1 MFSVGSKSSTIDQ
14 TTASNTTQVVD
25 RKATQQ
31 TGLQILD
38 SIIVSNDDK
47 VVKESL
53 EGVRNSF
60 ELLVNGNKANGQTL
74 IDLAEK
80 VMGFLGKGQADIS
93 SFGMAA
99 LENAMK
105 SLQASQAEGK
115 FVLEFADEA
124 LGKTLD
130 IASQVARDQASAQR
144 DVLEVLADTKTG
156 DYSSNLQTIV
166 GMTMLFTLAALALV
180 RKK

>member
-1 MFSVGSKSSTIDQ
+1 MGSKSSTEDK
-14 TTASNTTQVVD
+14 TSTSNTTTVVD

-38 SIIVSNDDK
+38 SIVVANDDK
-47 VVKESL
+47 VVKEAL
-53 EGVRNSF
+53 AGVRNSF
-60 ELLVNGNKANGQTL
+60 ELLVDGNKANGQTL
-74 IDLAEK
+74 IDLADK
-80 VMGFLGKGQADIS
+80 VMGFLGKGQAEIS

-105 SLQASQAEGK
+105 SLQASQAQGK

-124 LGKTLD
+124 MGKTLD
-130 IASQVARDQASAQR
+130 MAGQVARDQAAAQR

-156 DYSSNLQTIV
+156 DYSGNLKTIV

>member
-1 MFSVGSKSSTIDQ
+1 MGSKSKTEDKTST
-14 TTASNTTQVVD
+14 SNTTTVVD
-25 RKATQQ
+25 RKATQE

-38 SIIVSNDDK
+38 SIVVSNDDK
-47 VVKESL
+47 VIKESL
-53 EGVRNSF
+53 AGVRSTF

-74 IDLAEK
+74 LELADK
-80 VMGFLGKGQADIS
+80 VMVVLSKGQAEIS

-105 SLQASQAEGK
+105 SLKASQDQGK
-115 FVLEFADEA
+115 FVLEFADETV
-124 LGKTLD
+124 GKTLD
-130 IASQVARDQASAQR
+130 IATQVARDQATAQR

-156 DYSSNLQTIV
+156 DYADNLKAIV

>member
-1 MFSVGSKSSTIDQ
+1 MGSKSSTTDQ
-14 TTASNTTQVVD
+14 TSTSNTTQVVD
-25 RKATQQ
+25 RKATLQ
-31 TGLQILD
+31 TGMQILD
-38 SIIVSNDDK
+38 SVVVSNDDK
-47 VVKESL
+47 VVKEAL
-53 EGVRNSF
+53 AGVRSSF
-60 ELLVNGNKANGQTL
+60 ELLVDGNKANGQTL
-74 IDLAEK
+74 IDLADK

-93 SFGMAA
+93 SFGYAA
-99 LENAMK
+99 LQGAMK
-105 SLQASQAEGK
+105 SLQASQADGK

-130 IASQVARDQASAQR
+130 IASQVARDQAQGQR